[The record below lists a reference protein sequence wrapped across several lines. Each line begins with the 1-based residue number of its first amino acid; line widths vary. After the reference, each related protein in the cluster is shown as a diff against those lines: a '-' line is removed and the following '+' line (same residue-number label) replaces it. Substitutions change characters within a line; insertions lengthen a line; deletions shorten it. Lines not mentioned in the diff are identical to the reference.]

1 MRTWKRDPNEIQ
13 QLVDSF
19 FMNDPYYPR
28 PNPNDSLYKEFS
40 NGYMSA
46 HPKELRD
53 AIDVGESFLRAIED
67 EHRRRIANRVPT
79 L

>member
-1 MRTWKRDPNEIQ
+1 MRTWKRNSNEIQ

-19 FMNDPYYPR
+19 YTNDPYYPR
-28 PNPNDSLYKEFS
+28 PNPNDPLYTEFS

-53 AIDVGESFLRAIED
+53 AIDVGEDFLRAIDSEN
-67 EHRRRIANRVPT
+67 EHRRRIAT
-79 L
+79 S